1 MGSLLIHTWTRLC
14 QQALTHCLLQGQAN
28 YCQTNS
34 SPENILRRSW
44 ATSTHL
50 ISLRMS
56 GRHCPPPLP
65 LPLLISS
72 HMEKWN
78 QRNQDSTFTVT
89 LGRQNFLCKDEAGK
103 PHKNW
108 EDSAAQKL
116 NIPPPQGSEEA
127 ASLGWKPK
135 IFTVA
140 QDFKKNIWVSDSDSQ

>member
-1 MGSLLIHTWTRLC
+1 MGSLVIHTWTRLC

-44 ATSTHL
+44 ATFTHL
-50 ISLRMS
+50 ISLRVI
-56 GRHCPPPLP
+56 GRHYPPLP
-65 LPLLISS
+65 LPLISS

-89 LGRQNFLCKDEAGK
+89 LGRQNFLCMDKAKK
-103 PHKNW
+103 PRKIW

-116 NIPPPQGSEEA
+116 NIPPKVLMKLPPWGRTKNIYCCTRF
-127 ASLGWKPK
+127 L
-135 IFTVA
+135 
-140 QDFKKNIWVSDSDSQ
+140 KNIWVSDSNSQ